1 LVRWE
6 DLYVKKRAMSNE
18 QTGGQMICLPA
29 EEIKEGKKLVGA
41 KASPYPSP
49 YPIKGLQ
56 TQNKNGVV
64 HGE

>member
-1 LVRWE
+1 
-6 DLYVKKRAMSNE
+6 MSNE

-41 KASPYPSP
+41 KASPYP
-49 YPIKGLQ
+49 KGLQ
-56 TQNKNGVV
+56 TKNKNGVV

>member
-1 LVRWE
+1 MVRWE

-41 KASPYPSP
+41 KASPYP
-49 YPIKGLQ
+49 IKGLQ